1 MLAIVIP
8 YFKIS
13 FFKETL
19 QSLEN
24 QTNKNFKVYI
34 GDDNSPNTPDDLLFN
49 TKWNFNF
56 EYKKFDNNLGSKS
69 LVQQWN
75 RCLAMVENQDWV
87 MILGDDDVLE
97 KNVVKEFYINLT
109 QINNCSTVV
118 RFSTQKINSEGN
130 NISEIYKHPVIEKST
145 DFLFKNSRS
154 SLSEYIFNRKI
165 LFDIGFKDFPL
176 AWHSDNLAVL
186 EFSRFE
192 NIYTINDEV
201 IKIRISDES
210 ISGTT
215 TNMSKKF
222 EATFQFYFYL
232 SYSKRNYFTVN
243 QKTILL
249 DRLTKAYINKKKNV
263 LNFLKITFIHLRFYS
278 ISKYLVFIRMVL
290 KNIFNKCA

>member
-8 YFKIS
+8 YYKIS

-34 GDDNSPNTPDDLLFN
+34 GDDNSPNSPDDLLFKN
-49 TKWNFNF
+49 KWTFDF
-56 EYKKFDNNLGSKS
+56 EYKKFDNNLGNKS

-87 MILGDDDVLE
+87 IILGDDDVLGE
-97 KNVVKEFYINLT
+97 NVVKEFYVNLP
-109 QINNCSTVV
+109 QINNCSKVV

-130 NISEIYKHPVIEKST
+130 NISEIYNHPVIEKST
-145 DFLFKNSRS
+145 DFLFRHSRS
-154 SLSEYIFNRKI
+154 SLSEYIFNKKM

-186 EFSRFE
+186 EFSSFE

-201 IKIRISDES
+201 IKIRISSES

-215 TNMSKKF
+215 TNMNKKF

-232 SYSKRNYFTVN
+232 SYSKRKYFTVN
-243 QKTILL
+243 QKKILL
-249 DRLTKAYINKKKNV
+249 DRLTKVYINKKKNV
-263 LNFLKITFIHLRFYS
+263 FNFLKLTFIYLRFYS

-290 KNIFNKCA
+290 KSVFR